1 MQSLADLLEY
11 AFSARVPQ
19 AFVDRLLSSPT
30 DWDDEF
36 IRLLDD
42 LAYEFRPDL
51 AVWYLSVDG
60 EGRLSQ
66 LRLAPTVTDFS

>member
-51 AVWYLSVDG
+51 AVW
-60 EGRLSQ
+60 
-66 LRLAPTVTDFS
+66 